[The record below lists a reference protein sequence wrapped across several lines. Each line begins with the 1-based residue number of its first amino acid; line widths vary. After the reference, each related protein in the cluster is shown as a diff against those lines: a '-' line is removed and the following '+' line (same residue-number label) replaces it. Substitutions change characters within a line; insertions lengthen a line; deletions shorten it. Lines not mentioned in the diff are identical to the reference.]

1 MNNVSKIGEREWHRM
16 LNAGLLILLG
26 VVIVG
31 CATTEPKQ
39 LQPTAVSAVAKSGNT
54 YVVRRAAV
62 RTASTVRLQHQ
73 RAQQQQR
80 PIQRRPVANAR
91 RPVQPRRFPGQ
102 LSKAQ
107 YHARYQAQK
116 RAEAKAAAERRRARQ
131 EAIRQG
137 YVSKWQQ
144 KQQKRLAH
152 NKNWQQEQLA
162 KQRRAQIAA
171 RKAELQRKLAARKP
185 VVRKKANRPAQSTKV
200 VRAAVRKP
208 VAQKKAWARK
218 PKLVPPRRPVA
229 VQKQKR
235 PDPRAKY
242 LARWERMQAE
252 KRLEAKRAEQRVE
265 RVIQSAKQQIGRKYV
280 WGGASPK
287 QGFDCSGLVQHSIN
301 KGANVSVPR
310 TALQQYQASVKVP
323 AHKAERGDLVFFIT
337 RGKRVS
343 HVGIYLG
350 DNKFVH
356 APRTGRTVTKDRIK
370 GYWKKRLVGFG
381 RIPGACRIP
390 MPKA

>member
-1 MNNVSKIGEREWHRM
+1 M
-16 LNAGLLILLG
+16 AQ
-26 VVIVG
+26 
-31 CATTEPKQ
+31 T
-39 LQPTAVSAVAKSGNT
+39 
-54 YVVRRAAV
+54 V
-62 RTASTVRLQHQ
+62 RT
-73 RAQQQQR
+73 
-80 PIQRRPVANAR
+80 
-91 RPVQPRRFPGQ
+91 
-102 LSKAQ
+102 
-107 YHARYQAQK
+107 
-116 RAEAKAAAERRRARQ
+116 
-131 EAIRQG
+131 
-137 YVSKWQQ
+137 
-144 KQQKRLAH
+144 
-152 NKNWQQEQLA
+152 
-162 KQRRAQIAA
+162 
-171 RKAELQRKLAARKP
+171 
-185 VVRKKANRPAQSTKV
+185 
-200 VRAAVRKP
+200 AVRKP
-208 VAQKKAWARK
+208 VARKAVQRRK
-218 PKLVPPRRPVA
+218 PVVA
-229 VQKQKR
+229 KKR

-265 RVIQSAKQQIGRKYV
+265 RVIHSAKKQIGRKYV

-310 TALQQYQASVKVP
+310 TALQQYRASIKVP
-323 AHKAERGDLVFFIT
+323 AHQAERGDLVFFIT

-356 APRTGRTVTKDRIK
+356 APRTGRTVTTDRIK